1 MRPMPAL
8 AMAGMERGHPRYSRQ
23 AFKSAPG
30 YKQTSSR
37 PKSES
42 ALPPGTDLQ
51 GGVAEGPALI
61 RPRLLIYYANR
72 ASRYD
77 AGPVFYRAFEINAVE
92 PPLIRPHIR
101 KPETGAADFPIR
113 LATLWIVYKC

>member
-1 MRPMPAL
+1 MTGCPSRKLTP
-8 AMAGMERGHPRYSRQ
+8 GRRVSFRDGH
-23 AFKSAPG
+23 
-30 YKQTSSR
+30 
-37 PKSES
+37 
-42 ALPPGTDLQ
+42 PGTDLQ

-92 PPLIRPHIR
+92 PPLIRPNIR

>member
-1 MRPMPAL
+1 MSGPPPLSRRLLIGRMAL
-8 AMAGMERGHPRYSRQ
+8 L
-23 AFKSAPG
+23 G

-92 PPLIRPHIR
+92 PPRIRPHIR